1 MHRLVDD
8 NTAITKT
15 IQSHINQY
23 ANEGLRV
30 LCFGVKKIS
39 KSELDDF
46 LMKKNNIENNWSHN
60 RERLLS
66 DLYDSYEQGFAL
78 LGVTGIEDRLQVK
91 KALNKIG

>member
-8 NTAITKT
+8 NTAITRA
-15 IQSHINQY
+15 IQSHINRY

-30 LCFGVKKIS
+30 LCFGMKKVS

-46 LMKKNNIENNWSHN
+46 LAKKNSIENNWSHD

-66 DLYDSYEQGFAL
+66 ELCDEVEKGFTL
-78 LGVTGIEDRLQVK
+78 LGVTGVEDRLQV
-91 KALNKIG
+91 

>member
-39 KSELDDF
+39 KLELDDF
-46 LMKKNNIENNWSHN
+46 LVKKNNIENNWSHE

-66 DLYDSYEQGFAL
+66 ELFDDFEKGFNL
-78 LGVTGIEDRLQVK
+78 LGVTGIEDRLQV
-91 KALNKIG
+91 